1 MNSKWVDNVLLDCEG
16 IGVICYHLCLLSYEQ
31 KEVNRRLKRLKERCG
46 FCGANDHND
55 YCEEYCLKEENHEL
69 VDIDYNF
76 ELKNILDKFL
86 SSHQGSLDE
95 FEVECGNFGEKA
107 NLCEKLVE
115 SEMKYCAIVVEEVDL
130 KNKINGMRRVNH
142 FDIFVTFESQPMELK
157 ERNFLPK
164 KHQSSSRLES
174 PYSKALVIGA
184 WEHVILYTKFMD
196 FLTNKRK
203 KKDDMF
209 LLSFRPP

>member
-46 FCGANDHND
+46 FCGANHQND
-55 YCEEYCLKEENHEL
+55 YCDDYCLKEEKREVIN
-69 VDIDYNF
+69 IDYNF
-76 ELKNILDKFL
+76 ELKNILDEFL
-86 SSHQGSLDE
+86 CSHQGSFDE
-95 FEVECGNFGEKA
+95 FEVECGNLVEKT

-115 SEMKYCAIVVEEVDL
+115 IEIERHAIGVEEENLKTKKNSMRKVGNVDL
-130 KNKINGMRRVNH
+130 Y
-142 FDIFVTFESQPMELK
+142 VTFESQPMKFK
-157 ERNFLPK
+157 EKNHLSK
-164 KHQSSSRLES
+164 KHQSSPWWENAHSIN
-174 PYSKALVIGA
+174 LVAGR
-184 WEHVILYTKFMD
+184 WEHFLLYAKFMD

-203 KKDDMF
+203 KKDDVF